1 MNNFKLIDQ
10 TIKSPAPGRGGV
22 GFVVVVVGGGDCL
35 HMGIIFTL
43 KLSLPQTSQVQKE
56 NKGNKKP
63 M

>member
-35 HMGIIFTL
+35 
-43 KLSLPQTSQVQKE
+43 QEQWE
-56 NKGNKKP
+56 
-63 M
+63 